1 MSSKS
6 LAKEKFEYLRH
17 ILTKWADIFTS
28 DRGLFIVHIPT
39 RDVVKNCFEVF
50 TTDFNN
56 ELNRSLAMEKT
67 TDLFPLPRINGI

>member
-1 MSSKS
+1 
-6 LAKEKFEYLRH
+6 
-17 ILTKWADIFTS
+17 LTKWADIFTS

-39 RDVVKNCFEVF
+39 RDVVKNCFEIF

-67 TDLFPLPRINGI
+67 TDLFP